1 MGAAI
6 SSTVAA
12 GADRLAGSMLPKSF
26 VLIMIGLD
34 DAGKTSLVNRLKRR
48 DLPAGMLPATITT
61 IASTTETIS
70 YGRHSVTVQE
80 IGGSNKIRPL
90 WRCYFWHAH
99 GFVFTLD
106 AAAPARFPEAKEELQ
121 RMWEEIGD
129 MHPAL
134 VLANKVDL
142 PGAVELGEIE
152 EALGVAALAGSG
164 RRIALK
170 GISAMSGE
178 GIDEALEWFVENISH
193 HLIADT
199 NENKKYVLQ
208 AK

>member
-1 MGAAI
+1 
-6 SSTVAA
+6 
-12 GADRLAGSMLPKSF
+12 
-26 VLIMIGLD
+26 MIGLD

-48 DLPAGMLPATITT
+48 ELPAGVLPVTVTT
-61 IASTTETIS
+61 IGSTIETIP
-70 YGRHSVTVQE
+70 YRRHSVTVWE
-80 IGGSNKIRPL
+80 FGGSDKVRPL
-90 WRCYFWHAH
+90 WRRYFWHAH

-106 AAAPARFPEAKEELQ
+106 AAAPARFAEAKEELQ

-164 RRIALK
+164 RKIALK
-170 GISAMSGE
+170 GISAMTGE
-178 GIDEALEWFVENISH
+178 GMDEALEWFVENISH
-193 HLIADT
+193 QLIAET
-199 NENKKYVLQ
+199 NEHKKHMVQ
-208 AK
+208 AW